1 MLVLCPSSL
10 ILWGVGAAK
19 GIKWIG
25 LVIGMGMISCSTGIG
40 SSLSLR
46 FALGSYR
53 DLSGEVMMAV
63 IIVRNSL
70 SFAIGY
76 GITPWLAMGY
86 QNTFM
91 SAAFVGLAI
100 KMSFLVVIKWGN
112 CWLARSR
119 KAYWAYVPSG
129 SGMAY

>member
-40 SSLSLR
+40 SSLSLG

-63 IIVRNSL
+63 IIVRVRHSFSFAVALLTCIVLQNSL
-70 SFAIGY
+70 SFAIVGPVSVF
-76 GITPWLAMGY
+76 INFIMWLKLEGCRGMG
-86 QNTFM
+86 
-91 SAAFVGLAI
+91 SHHG
-100 KMSFLVVIKWGN
+100 
-112 CWLARSR
+112 
-119 KAYWAYVPSG
+119 
-129 SGMAY
+129 